1 MNLDGKLVGLIHLDH
16 VRETIFNHEL
26 YDKVIVK
33 ELMHQPAATISPNDT
48 LHMVLK
54 KFDETKEWN
63 LPIADKGKYIGF
75 LSKSSILTK
84 YRTELVRSM

>member
-1 MNLDGKLVGLIHLDH
+1 VNEDGKLVGLIHLDN

-48 LHMVLK
+48 LHKVLK

-63 LPIADKGKYIGF
+63 LPIVDKGKYIGF